1 MNLFELLMIKF
12 KVGDNEICIFLAE
25 YNPIASDWLYFVT
38 TPSRGE
44 LVRYGV
50 VVNKLKFD
58 ESDWLQFLP
67 HGFPPS
73 RGELCICISCFDWW
87 LFLPHKF
94 PICT

>member
-1 MNLFELLMIKF
+1 MKF
-12 KVGDNEICIFLAE
+12 VYFWLNIT
-25 YNPIASDWLYFVT
+25 PDWLDFVT

-58 ESDWLQFLP
+58 ESDSLQFSP

-73 RGELCICISCFDWW
+73 RGELCICISCFDWL

-94 PICT
+94 RSVFEGCEFSYIDLIG